1 MTAFE
6 RAWEVVKA
14 PLWTEE
20 GTNADYDP
28 EDYTDDKRGLTH
40 TPGSIHQR
48 FSLVPKIEMV
58 ESLLPHRYWE
68 SKDKDA
74 RGYAVL
80 QEGNAPEDPTEPYHQ
95 ISNFEL
101 GQDIRGTGQ
110 ARNRLLEMIAE
121 LREQDPEVTSSHVT
135 HSEKHTAD
143 FWDKLVDEGLID
155 SASMKPYVTTTLDG
169 RLIPKTGYSKLF

>member
-1 MTAFE
+1 MTAFDK
-6 RAWEVVKA
+6 AWALAKM
-14 PLWTEE
+14 PLWTES
-20 GTNADYDP
+20 GTTADYEP
-28 EDYTDDKRGLTH
+28 EDYTDDERGLTH

-48 FSLVPKIEMV
+48 FSLVPTIGTWMPV
-58 ESLLPHRYWE
+58 PHRYWE

-80 QEGNAPEDPTEPYHQ
+80 QEGDAPNDPIEPYHQ

-101 GQDIRGTGQ
+101 GEDIRGTGQ
-110 ARNRLLEMIAE
+110 ARKRLLEMIAE
-121 LREQDPEVTSSHVT
+121 LREHDSKASSSHVT

-155 SASMKPYVTTTLDG
+155 SASTKPYVTRTPDG
-169 RLIPKTGYSKLF
+169 KIIPYINRSDNE

>member
-1 MTAFE
+1 MTAFDQ
-6 RAWEVVKA
+6 AWDLVKA

-20 GTNADYDP
+20 GTTADYEP
-28 EDYTDDKRGLTH
+28 EDYTDDERGLTH

-48 FSLVPKIEMV
+48 FSLVPTIGTWMPV
-58 ESLLPHRYWE
+58 PHRYWE

-80 QEGNAPEDPTEPYHQ
+80 QEGEPPDDPTEPYHQ

-101 GQDIRGTGQ
+101 GEDIRGTGQ

-121 LREQDPEVTSSHVT
+121 LREYDPSAKSTHVT

-155 SASMKPYVTTTLDG
+155 SASMRPYVTTTPDG

>member
-1 MTAFE
+1 MTAFDQ
-6 RAWEVVKA
+6 AWDLVKA

-20 GTNADYDP
+20 GTTADYEP
-28 EDYTDDKRGLTH
+28 EDYTDDERGLTH

-48 FSLVPKIEMV
+48 FGLVPTIGTWMPV
-58 ESLLPHRYWE
+58 PHRYWE

-80 QEGNAPEDPTEPYHQ
+80 QEGDAPNDPIEPYHQ

-101 GQDIRGTGQ
+101 GEDIRGTGQ

-121 LREQDPEVTSSHVT
+121 LREYDPSAKSTHVT
-135 HSEKHTAD
+135 HSEKHNAD

-155 SASMKPYVTTTLDG
+155 SASMRPYVTTTPDG

>member
-1 MTAFE
+1 MTAFDQ
-6 RAWEVVKA
+6 AWDLVKA

-20 GTNADYDP
+20 GTTADYEP
-28 EDYTDDKRGLTH
+28 EDYTDDERGLTH

-48 FSLVPKIEMV
+48 FSLVPTIGTWMPV
-58 ESLLPHRYWE
+58 PHRYWE

-80 QEGNAPEDPTEPYHQ
+80 QEGDAPNDPIEPYHQ

-101 GQDIRGTGQ
+101 GEDIRGTGQ

-121 LREQDPEVTSSHVT
+121 LREYDPSAKSTHVT

-155 SASMKPYVTTTLDG
+155 SASMRPYVTTTPDG